1 MYERYQLQLIEF
13 KMSHKTNSSLDNTIP
28 LDKNA
33 PGFGLSDSNQ
43 TYFGSELSMP
53 TSKQPEDLSVKII
66 HEVINL
72 ESSKSDERKDRV
84 INLRFGR

>member
-1 MYERYQLQLIEF
+1 
-13 KMSHKTNSSLDNTIP
+13 MSHKTNSSLDDTIP

-33 PGFGLSDSNQ
+33 SGFGLSDGNQ
-43 TYFGSELSMP
+43 TYYGSELSMS
-53 TSKQPEDLSVKII
+53 TSKQPKDLSVKII
-66 HEVINL
+66 YEVINL